1 MTNFDE
7 YIERME
13 LRRKSERDEKV
24 NQALWQGLQ
33 KRTHKEVENALF
45 EGLII
50 PLGVKSVVF

>member
-1 MTNFDE
+1 MKNFDE

-13 LRRKSERDEKV
+13 LRRKSEREERL
-24 NQALWQGLQ
+24 NQALLQGLQ
-33 KRTHKEVENALF
+33 KRTRKEVENALF

>member
-33 KRTHKEVENALF
+33 KRTRKEVENALF

>member
-13 LRRKSERDEKV
+13 LRRKSEREERL
-24 NQALWQGLQ
+24 NQALLQGLQ
-33 KRTHKEVENALF
+33 KRTRKEVENLLF

-50 PLGVKSVVF
+50 PLGVKSGVF

>member
-13 LRRKSERDEKV
+13 LRRKSEREERL
-24 NQALWQGLQ
+24 NQALLQGLQ
-33 KRTHKEVENALF
+33 KRTRKEVENALF